1 MQLLPCDAIYSSIS
15 ALPGQARVGF
25 SARTVNAA
33 IYDGLG
39 ERVDRVL
46 LEDDIVEH
54 LKMVKNHVELQHIRT
69 AHKHDGVAM
78 VRFLMWLEKA
88 IKTSRLTEWN
98 ICEKL
103 YELRSAQPEFR
114 GLSFGTIAGY
124 GANGAIVHYAPSAS
138 QCAELRESS
147 FLLVDSGGQY
157 LGGTTDITR
166 TIPLGEVPGSYRRDY
181 TLVLQAFIR
190 LHSARFPEGC
200 TGKSLDVLSR
210 QVMWDNYL
218 DYKHG
223 TGHGVGCFL
232 NDHEGPTNFSNA
244 RVPME
249 EGMVISIEPGIYRA
263 GMLGVRTE
271 NLVTV
276 VRDKRSDEFGQFFR
290 FEPLTLCPINTQAIE
305 LKMLS
310 RSEVSWLNQYHSYVF
325 EQLSP
330 MLEPEERKWL
340 GNATAPLHI

>member
-1 MQLLPCDAIYSSIS
+1 M
-15 ALPGQARVGF
+15 
-25 SARTVNAA
+25 
-33 IYDGLG
+33 
-39 ERVDRVL
+39 
-46 LEDDIVEH
+46 
-54 LKMVKNHVELQHIRT
+54 
-69 AHKHDGVAM
+69 
-78 VRFLMWLEKA
+78 
-88 IKTSRLTEWN
+88 
-98 ICEKL
+98 
-103 YELRSAQPEFR
+103 
-114 GLSFGTIAGY
+114 
-124 GANGAIVHYAPSAS
+124 
-138 QCAELRESS
+138 
-147 FLLVDSGGQY
+147 VDSGAQY

-190 LHSARFPEGC
+190 LHAARFPEGC

-210 QVMWDNYL
+210 QVMWENYL

-223 TGHGVGCFL
+223 TGHGVGCYL
-232 NDHEGPTNFSNA
+232 NDHEGPTNFANA

-305 LKMLS
+305 TKMLS
-310 RSEVSWLNQYHSYVF
+310 RSEVAWLNQYHSYVF

-340 GNATAPLHI
+340 GAATAPLHI

>member
-1 MQLLPCDAIYSSIS
+1 M
-15 ALPGQARVGF
+15 
-25 SARTVNAA
+25 
-33 IYDGLG
+33 
-39 ERVDRVL
+39 
-46 LEDDIVEH
+46 
-54 LKMVKNHVELQHIRT
+54 
-69 AHKHDGVAM
+69 
-78 VRFLMWLEKA
+78 
-88 IKTSRLTEWN
+88 
-98 ICEKL
+98 
-103 YELRSAQPEFR
+103 
-114 GLSFGTIAGY
+114 
-124 GANGAIVHYAPSAS
+124 
-138 QCAELRESS
+138 
-147 FLLVDSGGQY
+147 
-157 LGGTTDITR
+157 
-166 TIPLGEVPGSYRRDY
+166 
-181 TLVLQAFIR
+181 
-190 LHSARFPEGC
+190 
-200 TGKSLDVLSR
+200 
-210 QVMWDNYL
+210 
-218 DYKHG
+218 
-223 TGHGVGCFL
+223 GCFL